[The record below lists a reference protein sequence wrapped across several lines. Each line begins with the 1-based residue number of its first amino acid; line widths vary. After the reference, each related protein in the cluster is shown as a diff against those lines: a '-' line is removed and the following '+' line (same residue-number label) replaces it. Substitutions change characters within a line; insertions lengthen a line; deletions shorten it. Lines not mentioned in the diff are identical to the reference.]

1 MPFEVTTIIL
11 PFLRSDDVLAS
22 TANLIVDMPSEL
34 VDLRTRTELLI
45 EPDRI
50 TGGSRGK
57 STHKICFQFI

>member
-45 EPDRI
+45 EPVVSPSNYI
-50 TGGSRGK
+50 HELSV
-57 STHKICFQFI
+57 